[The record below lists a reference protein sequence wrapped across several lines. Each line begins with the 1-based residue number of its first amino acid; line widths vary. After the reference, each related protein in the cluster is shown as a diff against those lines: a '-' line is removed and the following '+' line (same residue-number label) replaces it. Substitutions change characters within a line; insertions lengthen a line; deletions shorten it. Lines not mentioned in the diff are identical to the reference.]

1 MGSVLGKELR
11 PLWQLVLYPLAED
24 VWEAILLLTTRHAFH
39 LYLEP
44 NPTLD
49 RVTRGY
55 RSILSLVVAPFT
67 LYTAIRLRAK
77 KDVQNG
83 CSIRGQHRGS
93 ND

>member
-39 LYLEP
+39 LSLEP

-55 RSILSLVVAPFT
+55 RSILSLVVAPFYVVHRHQAT
-67 LYTAIRLRAK
+67 SQK
-77 KDVQNG
+77 G
-83 CSIRGQHRGS
+83 CSERLQHPRPTQRQQ
-93 ND
+93 